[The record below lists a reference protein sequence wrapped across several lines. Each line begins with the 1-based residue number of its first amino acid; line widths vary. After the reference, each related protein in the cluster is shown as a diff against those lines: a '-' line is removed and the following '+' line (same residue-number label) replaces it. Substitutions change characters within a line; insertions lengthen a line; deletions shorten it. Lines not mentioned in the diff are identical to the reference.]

1 MKRQTLCVVDMQYV
15 FDATANQCL
24 DAVVK
29 EVKKFKRKNLP
40 IIVLE
45 YLAWGGE
52 KYSDTFD
59 EITSLLEGY
68 TNVEYVGKE
77 NNGGGD
83 EFIEAGR
90 RRRFPVCNIR
100 MVGVNRAYCV
110 YSTAKDLKLKYGKR
124 CKIDVVKKATWCES
138 SPAYGINKLNG
149 LDINLV

>member
-1 MKRQTLCVVDMQYV
+1 MTRQTLCVVDMQYD
-15 FDATANQCL
+15 FGTANKCL
-24 DAVVK
+24 K
-29 EVKKFKRKNLP
+29 EVVREIKRFKKKNLP

-45 YLAWGGE
+45 YMDWGGE
-52 KYSDTFD
+52 KYSDTFE

-77 NNGGGD
+77 NDGGGD

-100 MVGVNRAYCV
+100 MVGVNRAFCV
-110 YSTAKDLKLKYGKR
+110 YSTAKDLKLRYGKR
-124 CKIDVVKKATWCES
+124 CKIDVVKKATWCS
-138 SPAYGINKLNG
+138 NPIYGINKLNG